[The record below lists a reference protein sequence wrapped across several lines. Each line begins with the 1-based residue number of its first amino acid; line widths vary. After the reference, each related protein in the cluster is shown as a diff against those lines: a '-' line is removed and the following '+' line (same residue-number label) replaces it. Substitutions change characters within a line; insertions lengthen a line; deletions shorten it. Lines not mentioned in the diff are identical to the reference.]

1 MEERI
6 ERGRE
11 LFELG
16 RRLGGLGTVVIGSAG
31 GELART
37 LARSAGCGAALAG
50 APVRFHDGSC
60 AACGA
65 WLGRYYRL
73 PSTLFVR
80 QRGSG
85 TCLYVLDGQGRP
97 FQPPESSG
105 GCGPC
110 AGDWD
115 LLTGADSAWAAVRAG
130 ELRLGGTAAAA
141 GAAALTLALERMGC
155 AVVERPRPGVPLF
168 RTDEEGFALTVELDG
183 RTFYPPGEDA
193 LSALSAFAEQP
204 PAIPAFQPERELL

>member
-1 MEERI
+1 MEDRI

-16 RRLGGLGTVVIGSAG
+16 RRLGGLGTVAIGSAG
-31 GELART
+31 GELARA

-50 APVRFHDGSC
+50 ASVRFHDGSC

-85 TCLYVLDGQGRP
+85 SRLYVLDGQGRP
-97 FQPPESSG
+97 FQPPEGPG
-105 GCGPC
+105 GDGPC
-110 AGDWD
+110 TGDWD
-115 LLTGADSAWAAVRAG
+115 LLTGTDGAWAAVRAG
-130 ELRLGGTAAAA
+130 ELQLGGTVAAA
-141 GAAALTLALERMGC
+141 GAAALTLALERLGC
-155 AVVERPRPGVPLF
+155 AVIERPRPGVPLF
-168 RTDEEGFALTVELDG
+168 RTDEEGFALTVEVDG
-183 RTFYPPGEDA
+183 QTFHPTGEDA
-193 LSALSAFAEQP
+193 LSALSVFAQRP
-204 PAIPAFQPERELL
+204 PAIPAFQAERELL